1 MNETIKELL
10 KPRTIFAFML
20 YGSVVYLSI
29 TKGGVPDILADAFFT
44 LMGFYFGQKL
54 ARAKRSEKEGL

>member
-20 YGSVVYLSI
+20 YGSVVYLSV
-29 TKGGVPDILADAFFT
+29 TTGKVPDILADAFFT